1 MLVSEVMLQQ
11 TQVGRVLPRWLEW
24 MDRWPTPADLAAAS
38 PGDVLRA
45 WDRLGYPRR
54 ALRLHRAAAQLV
66 ERHGGQ
72 VPADLD
78 ALLALD
84 GIGSYTAAAVATFA
98 HGRRHAVVDTNVR
111 RVLVRAVSGRALPA
125 PSLTAAE
132 LRLAE
137 SLVPDDPDRAPRWA
151 IAVMELGA
159 LVCTARAP
167 ACPACPVHDRCAWV
181 RAGSPPHDGPAR
193 RTQGFDGTDRQVRGR
208 LLAVLRAA
216 PGPVTDAD
224 LAAAVPDADLRDPAQ
239 RTRCLASLVEDG
251 LVDAVA
257 LGWALP
263 A

>member
-1 MLVSEVMLQQ
+1 M
-11 TQVGRVLPRWLEW
+11 
-24 MDRWPTPADLAAAS
+24 
-38 PGDVLRA
+38 
-45 WDRLGYPRR
+45 
-54 ALRLHRAAAQLV
+54 
-66 ERHGGQ
+66 
-72 VPADLD
+72 PADLD

-132 LRLAE
+132 PAPRRVAGARRPRPRAALGDRRHGARRPRLHRPRPRLPRLPGARPLRL
-137 SLVPDDPDRAPRWA
+137 
-151 IAVMELGA
+151 GA
-159 LVCTARAP
+159 R
-167 ACPACPVHDRCAWV
+167 
-181 RAGSPPHDGPAR
+181 GQPPHDGPAR